1 MVLAISNWDTF
12 LTPYVQ
18 AVEELK
24 VKLKGL
30 REQYQ
35 LSSKHTPIEFVT
47 GRVKPVTS
55 ILEKAQRK
63 NIPLDRIAR
72 EMQDIAGV
80 RLVCQFVNDID
91 TIVEL
96 IRSRSDF
103 KVMEERDYIKRKKE
117 SGYRSY
123 HMVIEYPV
131 HTIDGEK
138 YVLVEVQVRTMAMNF
153 WATIEHSLNYK
164 YSGEIPDEV
173 KERLQRA
180 AEAAFQLD
188 EEMSKIKGEVRE
200 AQQIIIK
207 NREGSSRSTK

>member
-1 MVLAISNWDTF
+1 MSNWDTF
-12 LTPYVQ
+12 LSPYKQ

-35 LSSKHTPIEFVT
+35 RSSKHTPIEFVT
-47 GRVKPVTS
+47 ARVKPVTS

-63 NIPLDRIAR
+63 SIPLDRLSR
-72 EMQDIAGV
+72 DMQDIAGV

-91 TIVEL
+91 TIVDL
-96 IRSRSDF
+96 IRSRTDF
-103 KVMEERDYIKRKKE
+103 NVMEERDYIKKKKE

-131 HTIDGEK
+131 HTIDGKKE
-138 YVLVEVQVRTMAMNF
+138 VLVEVQVRTMAMNF

-164 YSGEIPDEV
+164 YSGEIPSDI
-173 KERLQRA
+173 KERLQSA
-180 AEAAFQLD
+180 AEAAFKLD

-200 AQQIIIK
+200 AQQILIK
-207 NREGSSRSTK
+207 NREQHHPK

>member
-1 MVLAISNWDTF
+1 MSNWDTF

-103 KVMEERDYIKRKKE
+103 KVIEERDYIKRKKD

-138 YVLVEVQVRTMAMNF
+138 FVLVELQVRTMAMNF

-164 YSGEIPDEV
+164 YSGEIPDEI

-200 AQQIIIK
+200 AQQIITK
-207 NREGSSRSTK
+207 NRESSSK

>member
-1 MVLAISNWDTF
+1 MSNWDTF

-18 AVEELK
+18 AVEESK

-63 NIPLDRIAR
+63 DIPLDRIGR

-103 KVMEERDYIKRKKE
+103 KVVEERDYIKRKKE

-123 HMVIEYPV
+123 HMVIEYAV

-138 YVLVEVQVRTMAMNF
+138 NVLVELQVRTMAMNF

-164 YSGEIPDEV
+164 YSGEIPDEI

-200 AQQIIIK
+200 AQQIITK
-207 NREGSSRSTK
+207 NREGSSN

>member
-1 MVLAISNWDTF
+1 MSNWDTF

-63 NIPLDRIAR
+63 NIPLDRIGR

-103 KVMEERDYIKRKKE
+103 NVVEERDYIKRKKE

-123 HMVIEYPV
+123 HMVIEYSV

-138 YVLVEVQVRTMAMNF
+138 SVLVELQVRTMAMNF

-164 YSGEIPDEV
+164 YSGEIPDEI

-200 AQQIIIK
+200 AQQIITK
-207 NREGSSRSTK
+207 NRENSSN

>member
-1 MVLAISNWDTF
+1 MGNWYAF
-12 LTPYVQ
+12 LSPYKQ

-24 VKLKGL
+24 VKLRSL

-35 LSSKHTPIEFVT
+35 QSSQHTPIEFVT

-63 NIPLDRIAR
+63 NISLDDLAT

-80 RLVCQFVNDID
+80 RIVCQFVNDID

-96 IRSRSDF
+96 VRSRIDF
-103 KVMEERDYIKRKKE
+103 EVKEERDYIKEKKE

-123 HMVIEYPV
+123 HMVVNYPV
-131 HTIDGEK
+131 HTIDGK
-138 YVLVEVQVRTMAMNF
+138 KDLLVEIQVRTMAMNF

-164 YSGEIPDEV
+164 YSGEIPADI
-173 KERLQRA
+173 KARLQRA

-200 AQQIIIK
+200 AQRILIR
-207 NREGSSRSTK
+207 NRETSRN